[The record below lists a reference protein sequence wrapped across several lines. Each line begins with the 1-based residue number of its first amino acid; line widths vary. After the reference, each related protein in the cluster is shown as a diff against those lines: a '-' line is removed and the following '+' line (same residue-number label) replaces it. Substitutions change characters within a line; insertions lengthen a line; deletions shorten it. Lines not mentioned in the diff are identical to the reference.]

1 MLGLQ
6 DDPCIAFGVAAIH
19 TAVRPSH
26 DGFEASAEFAPDEVA
41 QGLRIRPAR
50 GFQTGR
56 AF

>member
-41 QGLRIRPAR
+41 PRSSKSAGERFPNR
-50 GFQTGR
+50 
-56 AF
+56 